1 MSSTLLNE
9 LSDFFATVKQRTEF
23 HAGYPYNL
31 SYDYTPLFRF
41 LEFSLNNL
49 GDPFIESNYG
59 INSRKFEQ
67 EVLDF
72 FANLYKIATNDSWG
86 YITACGTEGN
96 LYGIFVGRE
105 VYPDG
110 ILYSSQDTH
119 YSVAKAARL
128 FRIEHVVL
136 RSQETGEIEYDH
148 FEEMIR
154 ENRGRPAIINL
165 NIGTTMKGA
174 IDNLDV
180 VLDILERNNIQDY
193 YIHCDGALSGMI
205 LPFLADAP
213 QVSFTKPIGSI
224 SISGH
229 KFIGSPLPCGV
240 VLTRKVFLNKVETN
254 IEYIGSKD
262 TTILG
267 SRNGHSPL
275 FFWYALK
282 TRGHAGL
289 AKEINFCLENA
300 QYLFNKL
307 NLLKY
312 PCMLNKFSNTVVFK
326 KPPEYLIKKWQLAIQ
341 GDWVHIVVMQNIDTC
356 KIDKFISDLKDCAIN
371 NLRAN
376 PKLVSCYISDERLDE
391 QRLAGI
397 L

>member
-1 MSSTLLNE
+1 MDSSIFLE
-9 LSDFFATVKQRTEF
+9 LATFFKKLKEKTEF

-31 SYDYTPLFRF
+31 SYDYAPLFKF
-41 LEFSLNNL
+41 LEFTVNNL

-59 INSRKFEQ
+59 VHSRKFEQ
-67 EVLDF
+67 EVLSF
-72 FANLYKIATNDSWG
+72 FANLYQLAEDDSWG
-86 YITACGTEGN
+86 YVTACGTEGN

-128 FRIEHVVL
+128 FRISHVVVN
-136 RSQETGEIEYDH
+136 SQPTGEMDYEH

-154 ENRGRPAIINL
+154 KNRDRPAIINL

-193 YIHCDGALSGMI
+193 YIHCDGALSGMM

-213 QVSFTKPIGSI
+213 SVNFTKPIGSI

-229 KFIGSPLPCGV
+229 KFLGSPLPCGV
-240 VLTRKVFLNKVETN
+240 VLTRKAFVNKVETS

-267 SRNGHSPL
+267 SRNGHAPL

-282 TRGHAGL
+282 TKGHEGL
-289 AKEINFCLENA
+289 AKEVDLCLQNA
-300 QYLFNKL
+300 QYLFNQLRLL
-307 NLLKY
+307 NC
-312 PCMLNKFSNTVVFK
+312 PCMLNNFSNTVVFQ
-326 KPPEYLIKKWQLAIQ
+326 KPPVDLVKKWQLATQ
-341 GDWVHIVVMQNIDTC
+341 GDWAHIVVMQNIDKH
-356 KIDKFISDLKDCAIN
+356 KIDTFIADLKVCAIN
-371 NLRAN
+371 
-376 PKLVSCYISDERLDE
+376 DLDCI
-391 QRLAGI
+391 AA
-397 L
+397 

>member
-1 MSSTLLNE
+1 MDSAVFEE
-9 LSDFFATVKQRTEF
+9 LSVFFKQIQEKTEA

-31 SYDYTPLFRF
+31 SYDYAPLFSF
-41 LEFSLNNL
+41 FDFSLNNL
-49 GDPFIESNYG
+49 GDPFVESNYSVH
-59 INSRKFEQ
+59 SRKFEQ
-67 EVLDF
+67 EVLSF
-72 FANLYKIATNDSWG
+72 FANLYQFAEEDSWG

-128 FRIEHVVL
+128 FRIEHVVVH
-136 RSQETGEIEYDH
+136 SQSTGEMEYGH

-193 YIHCDGALSGMI
+193 YIHCDGALSGMM

-213 QVSFTKPIGSI
+213 QVNFTKPIGSV

-229 KFIGSPLPCGV
+229 KFVGSPLPCGV
-240 VLTRKVFLNKVETN
+240 VLTRKVFVKKVETN

-282 TRGHAGL
+282 TRGHEGL
-289 AKEINFCLENA
+289 AKEVDLCIQNA
-300 QYLFNKL
+300 QYLYNRL
-307 NLLKY
+307 RLLKY
-312 PCMLNKFSNTVVFK
+312 PCMLNKFSNTVVFQ
-326 KPPEYLIKKWQLAIQ
+326 KPPEHLVKKWQLATQ
-341 GDWVHIVVMQNIDTC
+341 GDWAHIVVMQNIDRR
-356 KIDKFISDLKDCAIN
+356 KIDTFICDLKACAIN
-371 NLRAN
+371 DLELLSA
-376 PKLVSCYISDERLDE
+376 
-391 QRLAGI
+391 
-397 L
+397 